1 MRRCCKD
8 PTELALFCLRNSG
21 SCITI
26 PRTKLIRAYTLTGQ
40 WFHPLT
46 FAMVRVTSYFVF
58 CYLDTVDTHF
68 ASWAHNIPQ
77 LMTKGRGAFAVRGLA
92 KGSLVTPV
100 PLVQLPASSMINM
113 HELGQS
119 EEEHEDGPVYY
130 RMSDDVQGKQLLLNY
145 CYGHP
150 ESSMLFFPSGT
161 VSSLINHSKK
171 PNAKMIWSAHPAHQ
185 KHWYDLTPE
194 ELLSDETNFIGLMI
208 EIVALRDIQE
218 GEEIFIDYGNDWQTA
233 WDKHTNH
240 WNERLAAGDIP
251 KDWPLRALD
260 LNEEYKN
267 KVFKNTEEREND
279 PYPDNVMLKCFLQV
293 SADKTDEKIDEK
305 PVREWAE
312 PPMGTFDS
320 DTLED
325 CVIKEYIKVE
335 DGKSGAMPYN
345 YTVALVKDSDTT
357 MIRNVPHRAFVFVD
371 KPGTGDQFVA
381 DAFRHY
387 IAIPD
392 EIFPRGPWRDLTD
405 GKK

>member
-1 MRRCCKD
+1 
-8 PTELALFCLRNSG
+8 
-21 SCITI
+21 
-26 PRTKLIRAYTLTGQ
+26 
-40 WFHPLT
+40 
-46 FAMVRVTSYFVF
+46 
-58 CYLDTVDTHF
+58 
-68 ASWAHNIPQ
+68 
-77 LMTKGRGAFAVRGLA
+77 MTKGRGAFAVRGLA